1 LRANTDTIA
10 LFDVLDVLA
19 DLYSLADNLVADNAG
34 WQQLARQSC
43 DRKKKKKKKK
53 KRTIWCW
60 SPATAQHVQV

>member
-1 LRANTDTIA
+1 LRANTDTVA
-10 LFDVLDVLA
+10 LLDVLDILA

-43 DRKKKKKKKK
+43 DRKKKKKK
-53 KRTIWCW
+53 RTVWCW